1 VSQSPSPS
9 PPGDDLQPVPLQE
22 LRLLDGG
29 RRWAVN
35 QQIGELETLTPV
47 RGSVQVLHHGGV
59 LEVRGEAE
67 TIVTLCCARCLQHF
81 NHPLRASAQEL
92 LEIDAALA
100 AETMGLARAECDD
113 RLDPVGQFDPQR
125 WIFEQLSLQLPLVNR
140 CGSDCPGPDR
150 WTSDAPEGDPRWAAL
165 RQFCPS

>member
-165 RQFCPS
+165 RQFGPS

>member
-1 VSQSPSPS
+1 MSQSPSPS

-22 LRLLDGG
+22 LRLLEGG
-29 RRWAVN
+29 RFWSVD
-35 QQIGELETLTPV
+35 QDIGELETLSPV
-47 RGSVQVLHHGGV
+47 RGSVQVLHHGAV

-92 LEIDAALA
+92 LEIDASLA
-100 AETMGLARAECDD
+100 SETMGLASAECDD
-113 RLDPVGQFDPQR
+113 RLDPVGHFDPER

-165 RQFCPS
+165 RHLGTS

>member
-1 VSQSPSPS
+1 MSQSPSPS

-165 RQFCPS
+165 RQFGPS

>member
-1 VSQSPSPS
+1 
-9 PPGDDLQPVPLQE
+9 VPLQE

-100 AETMGLARAECDD
+100 AETMGLASAECDD

-165 RQFCPS
+165 SQLGTS

>member
-1 VSQSPSPS
+1 MSQSASPS

-29 RRWAVN
+29 RSWSVD
-35 QQIGELETLTPV
+35 QEIGGLETLTPV

-81 NHPLRASAQEL
+81 NHPLKASAQEL

-100 AETMGLARAECDD
+100 AETMGLASAECDD

-165 RQFCPS
+165 RQLGTS

>member
-1 VSQSPSPS
+1 VSQSASPS

-29 RRWAVN
+29 RSWSVE
-35 QQIGELETLTPV
+35 QEIGGLETLTPV
-47 RGSVQVLHHGGV
+47 RGYVQVLHHGGV
-59 LEVRGEAE
+59 LEVRGQAE

-81 NHPLRASAQEL
+81 NHPLSASAQEL
-92 LEIDAALA
+92 LEIDASLA
-100 AETMGLARAECDD
+100 AETMGLASAECDD
-113 RLDPVGQFDPQR
+113 RLDPVGFFDPQR

-150 WTSDAPEGDPRWAAL
+150 WSSEASEADPRWAAL
-165 RQFCPS
+165 RHLSTS